1 MGEEGGCKGDRER
14 EREGGRSNTT
24 RLLKKQNRKLLATL
38 EFNRKYIFALI
49 AEGTVKKKRR
59 GEVGVELPIR
69 YKKTEKMNLFHLFQ
83 VPLTITAAS

>member
-1 MGEEGGCKGDRER
+1 MGEGGIKGTER

-49 AEGTVKKKRR
+49 AEGTIKKKRR
-59 GEVGVELPIR
+59 GEWRSSFQIAT
-69 YKKTEKMNLFHLFQ
+69 KKQRK
-83 VPLTITAAS
+83 